1 MKFYTLVPQSLLLFI
16 SSIINPLKGRFD
28 NIAVDKLLKYVDVST
43 IKILINDYHSLEIVL
58 PYMSIMY
65 I

>member
-1 MKFYTLVPQSLLLFI
+1 MKFYTFVPQSLLLFI

-28 NIAVDKLLKYVDVST
+28 SIAVDKLLKYVDVST